1 MTQPTTGWPIETRYY
16 AMPNAKH
23 PVAVGR
29 VVFATDGAG
38 RPTLTCSRFAPGDT
52 DWVPV
57 PGVYRVYY
65 DGEGGDA
72 IDEDT
77 AEALVRRYRN

>member
-1 MTQPTTGWPIETRYY
+1 MPGEPIVETRYY

-29 VVFATDGAG
+29 VVFATDDAG
-38 RPTLTCSRFAPGDT
+38 RPTLTCSRWAPGDT
-52 DWVPV
+52 DWVSAPS
-57 PGVYRVYY
+57 VYRVYY

-72 IDEDT
+72 IDE
-77 AEALVRRYRN
+77 ASAQALIRRYQS